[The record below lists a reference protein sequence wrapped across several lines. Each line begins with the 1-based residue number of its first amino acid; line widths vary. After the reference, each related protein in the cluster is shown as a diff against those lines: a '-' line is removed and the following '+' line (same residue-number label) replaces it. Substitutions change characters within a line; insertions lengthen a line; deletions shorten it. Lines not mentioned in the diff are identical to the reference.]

1 MEKTEKL
8 VLIDGNSLIN
18 RAFYALPILSN
29 SDGEFSNAVYGFCNI
44 LIKLIETEAPKYMAV
59 AFDMGYPTFRHQMY
73 GDYKAGR
80 KKMPD
85 ELASQLPLLKATLAS
100 MNIKFVEQK
109 GIEADDLVGTL
120 SKKFGVQTIVV
131 SGDRD
136 LFQLVD
142 EKTTVFFTKKGIS
155 QTIVVTPQ
163 NIKEVYGVNANQVVD
178 LKALMGDSSDNIK
191 GVEGIGEKTAKTLL
205 DTYSTLDG
213 VFQNIEKISGK
224 LKQKL
229 IDGKESAYLSQKL
242 ATIDC
247 NVPIDLTLDDLQ
259 FDFPFKQSTYDIF
272 ARYEFNSLLK
282 KTELFDLQQKI
293 EPKQKAN
300 QNFVDTLPKLESLI
314 ENLKTTTFFA
324 IYVDDKKMYIANS
337 KYEQNIIEFQ
347 PDSTGEKL
355 TKQIVFDK
363 FGEVLKNQSIQK
375 VVLNG
380 KNLMHFLADFGKKI
394 DGICF
399 DANLAMYLLSGSK
412 KTNYSAEDFAEKMG
426 YDKTEIATALFAS
439 RQDLLQAL
447 TNDKMT
453 KLYFDVE
460 LPLVGV
466 LFQMEQNGFKLDKKI
481 LQELTTQYATELDN
495 LTRQIYLDAGE
506 EFNINSPKQVYHI
519 IFEKLGFKKPKGKA
533 STNADVLERLS
544 GIHPIIDEILRY
556 RKIEKLVN
564 TYLVPFENMLDEKTG
579 LIHTIFNQTLT
590 ATGRLSSSEPNL
602 QNIPVRDEEGKFL
615 RKAFISRFDGGMI
628 VSSDYSQ
635 IELRL
640 LAHYSG
646 DPRLQY
652 AYHHGIDIHSQT
664 ASDLFG
670 VDISAVTPE
679 MRRVAKTVNFG
690 IIYGISEYGLSQQ
703 LGISRYEAKN
713 FIDKYFVTYPS
724 VKQYMQKS
732 VETAREQG
740 YVTTMLGRVRKIDE
754 LKSPNYMTRQFG
766 ERAAMNMPLQGTAS
780 DIIKIAMVNV
790 SKELK
795 RQNLKSKLILQIHD
809 ELLIDCASDEKEKVI
824 KILREQMED
833 STKLSVPLTVQISSG
848 TNWFEAK

>member
-1 MEKTEKL
+1 M
-8 VLIDGNSLIN
+8 
-18 RAFYALPILSN
+18 
-29 SDGEFSNAVYGFCNI
+29 
-44 LIKLIETEAPKYMAV
+44 
-59 AFDMGYPTFRHQMY
+59 H
-73 GDYKAGR
+73 
-80 KKMPD
+80 
-85 ELASQLPLLKATLAS
+85 
-100 MNIKFVEQK
+100 
-109 GIEADDLVGTL
+109 
-120 SKKFGVQTIVV
+120 
-131 SGDRD
+131 
-136 LFQLVD
+136 
-142 EKTTVFFTKKGIS
+142 
-155 QTIVVTPQ
+155 
-163 NIKEVYGVNANQVVD
+163 
-178 LKALMGDSSDNIK
+178 
-191 GVEGIGEKTAKTLL
+191 
-205 DTYSTLDG
+205 
-213 VFQNIEKISGK
+213 
-224 LKQKL
+224 
-229 IDGKESAYLSQKL
+229 
-242 ATIDC
+242 
-247 NVPIDLTLDDLQ
+247 
-259 FDFPFKQSTYDIF
+259 
-272 ARYEFNSLLK
+272 
-282 KTELFDLQQKI
+282 
-293 EPKQKAN
+293 
-300 QNFVDTLPKLESLI
+300 
-314 ENLKTTTFFA
+314 FFA
-324 IYVDDKKMYIANS
+324 N
-337 KYEQNIIEFQ
+337 
-347 PDSTGEKL
+347 
-355 TKQIVFDK
+355 
-363 FGEVLKNQSIQK
+363 
-375 VVLNG
+375 
-380 KNLMHFLADFGKKI
+380 FGKKI

-412 KTNYSAEDFAEKMG
+412 KTNFSAEDFAEKMG

-506 EFNINSPKQVYHI
+506 EFNIKSPKQVYHI

-703 LGISRYEAKN
+703 LGISRYEAKH